1 MRNALITANV
11 FQNVFKDIL
20 GKSTPHQRYYVDL
33 LRRLAVQ
40 DVRWYMTDHD
50 YALAC
55 NFWGIF
61 SFYEDPVC
69 MEAYWNLLQLVHVCP
84 IDTWILEEAGYY
96 HQINFCDALRLATAV
111 AYQLDVIVTWEPYLF
126 ARTLKEHHQFE
137 SNWSLFVRIPSHS
150 GESDETAECKIGVFS
165 VGAFLLWPDSAADLV
180 ASEVQTLPYFCLEQ
194 CNLLCGDANEA
205 SVFLRNPS
213 GKLFEATAR
222 GVTPFDAIQRAVD
235 QIANDCFPTL
245 PPRHLSRFFV
255 PQATLFGADAPIEVV
270 IRIECASQSFQEGA
284 SHSSVFYAATDAYVK
299 VINKICQHPN
309 SSVVA

>member
-11 FQNVFKDIL
+11 FQNVFKDVL
-20 GKSTPHQRYYVDL
+20 GKSTPYQRYYVDL
-33 LRRLAVQ
+33 LRRLTVQ

-69 MEAYWNLLQLVHVCP
+69 MEAYRNLLQLVHVCP
-84 IDTWILEEAGYY
+84 INTWILEEAGYY
-96 HQINFCDALRLATAV
+96 HQINFCDALRLACAV
-111 AYQLDVIVTWEPYLF
+111 AYHLDVIVTWEPYLF

-137 SNWSLFVRIPSHS
+137 SNWSLFVRIPSHNA
-150 GESDETAECKIGVFS
+150 ESDETAECKIGVFS
-165 VGAFLLWPDSAADLV
+165 VGAFLLSPDSNTELV
-180 ASEVQTLPYFCLEQ
+180 STELQTVQYFYLEQ
-194 CNLLCGDANEA
+194 STLVCGNENHASILLRDSC
-205 SVFLRNPS
+205 
-213 GKLFEATAR
+213 GKLFEATAD

-235 QIANDCFPTL
+235 QIANECFPTM

-284 SHSSVFYAATDAYVK
+284 SHSSVFHAATDAYVK

-309 SSVVA
+309 LSVVA